1 MIHSFVFS
9 RFLQNSKSDIFLSW
23 PQPIKVMQEVINDLK
38 SLYST
43 TKKGY
48 EVVKGTLLL
57 LDKLESEI
65 KKLPKP
71 TKENKTSTNYAEIEG
86 VILNVIVSD
95 KTPVDV
101 LVIRRALCRCLNAL
115 YINNPILASKSSS
128 KLVNFVQNLTA
139 SSKIMYF
146 RIYSFF

>member
-1 MIHSFVFS
+1 LYFPGFSKIQKATFSF
-9 RFLQNSKSDIFLSW
+9 RG
-23 PQPIKVMQEVINDLK
+23 PQPIKTMQEVINDLK

-115 YINNPILASKSSS
+115 YTNNPILASKSSS